1 MFGKAFSK
9 IKSAV
14 EGRLVKAEAAVL
26 AAETEGG
33 QGTTEYALLV
43 GIFVV
48 AVIVAMTL
56 FRDQAGD
63 LVVERHQHDEQH
75 PELHLALMAQ
85 NGPGPAPGAGPGRSS
100 G

>member
-14 EGRLVKAEAAVL
+14 EGRLVKVEAAVL

-33 QGTTEYALLV
+33 QGTTEYALLI
-43 GIFVV
+43 GLFIV

-56 FRDQAGD
+56 FRTQVAT
-63 LVVERHQHDEQH
+63 LWSNVTNTMNNILNYTSH
-75 PELHLALMAQ
+75 
-85 NGPGPAPGAGPGRSS
+85 
-100 G
+100 

>member
-48 AVIVAMTL
+48 AVVVSVTLYRNQVATL
-56 FRDQAGD
+56 WSNVTNTMNSI
-63 LVVERHQHDEQH
+63 LNYTSH
-75 PELHLALMAQ
+75 
-85 NGPGPAPGAGPGRSS
+85 
-100 G
+100 

>member
-1 MFGKAFSK
+1 MFGKAFTK
-9 IKSAV
+9 IKSAC

-48 AVIVAMTL
+48 AVILAVTL
-56 FRDQAGD
+56 YRDQVAT
-63 LVVERHQHDEQH
+63 LWSNVTNTMNSILNYTSH
-75 PELHLALMAQ
+75 
-85 NGPGPAPGAGPGRSS
+85 
-100 G
+100 

>member
-1 MFGKAFSK
+1 MFGKAFTK
-9 IKSAV
+9 IKSAC

-48 AVIVAMTL
+48 SAIIAITL
-56 FRDQAGD
+56 YRDQVAT
-63 LVVERHQHDEQH
+63 LWSNVTNAMNNILNYTSH
-75 PELHLALMAQ
+75 
-85 NGPGPAPGAGPGRSS
+85 
-100 G
+100 

>member
-9 IKSAV
+9 IKAAA

-48 AVIVAMTL
+48 AVIVAVTL
-56 FRDQAGD
+56 YRDQVAT
-63 LVVERHQHDEQH
+63 LWSNVTNTMNSILNYTSH
-75 PELHLALMAQ
+75 
-85 NGPGPAPGAGPGRSS
+85 
-100 G
+100 

>member
-43 GIFVV
+43 GILVV
-48 AVIVAMTL
+48 AAIMAITL
-56 FRDQAGD
+56 FRNQVAT
-63 LVVERHQHDEQH
+63 LWSNVTNAMNSILNYTSH
-75 PELHLALMAQ
+75 
-85 NGPGPAPGAGPGRSS
+85 
-100 G
+100 

>member
-9 IKSAV
+9 IKSAC

-48 AVIVAMTL
+48 AVILAVTL
-56 FRDQAGD
+56 YRDQVAT
-63 LVVERHQHDEQH
+63 LWSNVTNTMNSILNYTSH
-75 PELHLALMAQ
+75 
-85 NGPGPAPGAGPGRSS
+85 
-100 G
+100 

>member
-33 QGTTEYALLV
+33 QGTTEYGILV

-48 AVIVAMTL
+48 AVVVAVTL
-56 FRDQAGD
+56 FR
-63 LVVERHQHDEQH
+63 EQVATSWSKATNAMNNIRNYTSH
-75 PELHLALMAQ
+75 
-85 NGPGPAPGAGPGRSS
+85 
-100 G
+100 

>member
-9 IKSAV
+9 IKSAC

-43 GIFVV
+43 GILVV
-48 AVIVAMTL
+48 AVIVAVTL
-56 FRDQAGD
+56 YRDQVAT
-63 LVVERHQHDEQH
+63 LWSNVTNTMNSILNYTSH
-75 PELHLALMAQ
+75 
-85 NGPGPAPGAGPGRSS
+85 
-100 G
+100 

>member
-43 GIFVV
+43 GILVV
-48 AVIVAMTL
+48 AAIIAITL
-56 FRDQAGD
+56 FR
-63 LVVERHQHDEQH
+63 EQVATLWSNVTNAMNSILNYTSH
-75 PELHLALMAQ
+75 
-85 NGPGPAPGAGPGRSS
+85 
-100 G
+100 

>member
-9 IKSAV
+9 IESAV

-43 GIFVV
+43 GILVV
-48 AVIVAMTL
+48 AAIIAITL
-56 FRDQAGD
+56 FR
-63 LVVERHQHDEQH
+63 EQVATLWSNVTNAMNSILNYTSH
-75 PELHLALMAQ
+75 
-85 NGPGPAPGAGPGRSS
+85 
-100 G
+100 

>member
-33 QGTTEYALLV
+33 QGTTEYAILV
-43 GIFVV
+43 GVLVV
-48 AVIVAMTL
+48 IAIVAIVA
-56 FRDQAGD
+56 FRGRIQSLWDSIAS
-63 LVVERHQHDEQH
+63 
-75 PELHLALMAQ
+75 AI
-85 NGPGPAPGAGPGRSS
+85 NGL
-100 G
+100 

>member
-33 QGTTEYALLV
+33 QGTTEYAVLV
-43 GIFVV
+43 GILVV
-48 AVIVAMTL
+48 AAIIAITL
-56 FRDQAGD
+56 FR
-63 LVVERHQHDEQH
+63 EQVATLWSNVTNAMNSILNYTSH
-75 PELHLALMAQ
+75 
-85 NGPGPAPGAGPGRSS
+85 
-100 G
+100 

>member
-9 IKSAV
+9 IKSAC

-33 QGTTEYALLV
+33 QGTTEYGILV

-48 AVIVAMTL
+48 AVVVAVTL
-56 FRDQAGD
+56 FR
-63 LVVERHQHDEQH
+63 EQVATLWSNATNAMNNILNYTSH
-75 PELHLALMAQ
+75 
-85 NGPGPAPGAGPGRSS
+85 
-100 G
+100 

>member
-1 MFGKAFSK
+1 MFGKAFTK
-9 IKSAV
+9 IKSAC

-48 AVIVAMTL
+48 SVVIAMTL
-56 FRDQAGD
+56 FRTQVAT
-63 LVVERHQHDEQH
+63 LWSNVTNAMNSILNYTSH
-75 PELHLALMAQ
+75 
-85 NGPGPAPGAGPGRSS
+85 
-100 G
+100 

>member
-9 IKSAV
+9 IKSAC
-14 EGRLVKAEAAVL
+14 EGRLIKAEAAVL

-48 AVIVAMTL
+48 AVIVAVTL
-56 FRDQAGD
+56 YRDQVAT
-63 LVVERHQHDEQH
+63 LWSNVTNTMNSILNYTSH
-75 PELHLALMAQ
+75 
-85 NGPGPAPGAGPGRSS
+85 
-100 G
+100 

>member
-1 MFGKAFSK
+1 MFGKAFTK
-9 IKSAV
+9 IKSAC

-48 AVIVAMTL
+48 SVVIAMTL
-56 FRDQAGD
+56 FRTQVAT
-63 LVVERHQHDEQH
+63 LWSNVTNAMNNILNYTSH
-75 PELHLALMAQ
+75 
-85 NGPGPAPGAGPGRSS
+85 
-100 G
+100 

>member
-9 IKSAV
+9 IKSAC

-43 GIFVV
+43 GILVV
-48 AVIVAMTL
+48 AAIIAITL
-56 FRDQAGD
+56 FRTQVAT
-63 LVVERHQHDEQH
+63 LWSNVTNAMNSILNYTSH
-75 PELHLALMAQ
+75 
-85 NGPGPAPGAGPGRSS
+85 
-100 G
+100 

>member
-33 QGTTEYALLV
+33 QGTTEYALLI
-43 GIFVV
+43 GLFIV
-48 AVIVAMTL
+48 AVIVAMT
-56 FRDQAGD
+56 AVPHAGGD

-85 NGPGPAPGAGPGRSS
+85 NGPGAMPGAGPDRSS

>member
-33 QGTTEYALLV
+33 QGATEYALLV

-48 AVIVAMTL
+48 SVVVAMTL
-56 FRDQAGD
+56 FR
-63 LVVERHQHDEQH
+63 EQVATLWSNVTNAMNSILNYTSH
-75 PELHLALMAQ
+75 
-85 NGPGPAPGAGPGRSS
+85 
-100 G
+100 